1 MKTKI
6 VYVLTSTP
14 NDIYLEQTFLSIY
27 SLKRYNPQAHIVLL
41 LDDSTAKGLV
51 GRRASVLDLI
61 SEKIIVDFDSTISNM
76 RRSRYLKTKMRSLV
90 KGDFLYIDGDTIINS
105 ALDDIDL
112 CSLELGAVDDSHRLL
127 DSHYGKEKLLR
138 QAKTLNFSIQGER
151 HYYNGG
157 VLFVKDTDRTHLFF
171 DKWHDYWLDSVN
183 HGINQDMPALIR
195 TNIEMGHLIGTLDGM
210 WNCQLMYGFNYY
222 TTAKIIHYFASRY
235 TSLNGGYIYSFMDPV
250 VFASIKEAGK
260 IGSSLD
266 KMLENPLSCFADTA
280 ELIGGVDTEIL
291 NTHVYKLV
299 RLVFQKYPRV
309 FKSMQ
314 SILYRVNKFNKKRKE

>member
-1 MKTKI
+1 MRTKI

-14 NDIYLEQTFLSIY
+14 DDIYLEQTFLSIY
-27 SLKRYNPQAHIVLL
+27 SLKRYNPQAHVVLL
-41 LDDSTAKGLV
+41 LDNSTAEGLV
-51 GRRASVLDLI
+51 GKRASILELI
-61 SEKIIVDFDSTISNM
+61 SEKVVVDFDSTISNM

-90 KGDFLYIDGDTIINS
+90 MGDFLYIDGDTIINS
-105 ALDDIDL
+105 ALDDIDS
-112 CSLELGAVDDSHRLL
+112 CALELGAVDDSHRLL

-138 QAKTLNFSIQGER
+138 QSKTLNFSIQGER

-157 VLFVKDTDRTHLFF
+157 VLFVKDTNQTRLFF
-171 DKWHDYWLDSVN
+171 EKWHGYWVDSVN

-195 TNIEMGHLIGTLDGM
+195 TNIEMGHLIGSLDGT

-222 TTAKIIHYFASRY
+222 TTAKVIHYFASRY
-235 TSLNGGYIYSFMDPV
+235 TSLNGGYIYSFMDPA
-250 VFASIKEAGK
+250 VFSGIKETGK
-260 IGSSLD
+260 IDSGIDGMLD
-266 KMLENPLSCFADTA
+266 KPLSYFADTA

-309 FKSMQ
+309 FKMMQ
-314 SILYRVNKFNKKRKE
+314 SILYRANKFNKKRKE